1 MMNGKWIGFGVL
13 WPWLRYRF
21 ASRNTT
27 PRLDEQGR
35 VYMLLCDAPT
45 PPPREQGDE

>member
-21 ASRNTT
+21 ASRYMT
-27 PRLDEQGR
+27 PRFDENGR
-35 VYMLLCDAPT
+35 VYMLLCDVPERKAAP
-45 PPPREQGDE
+45 